1 MTHDN
6 CGLKLRGWKHSG
18 QIGFRSNRN
27 YGFLSPRFLTLF
39 KEWYG
44 EKNGDRMVFD
54 ICIFQTVIE
63 KLGNLFGEF
72 QMLII

>member
-18 QIGFRSNRN
+18 QIGRRN